1 MKYAKFD
8 MAKIITENVNIMP
21 ERNFN
26 HPDEMFYYIE
36 NLRTRMS
43 EENIDKCLDGFLYF

>member
-8 MAKIITENVNIMP
+8 MAKILTENVNLMP
-21 ERNFN
+21 EKEFT

-43 EENIDKCLDGFLYF
+43 E